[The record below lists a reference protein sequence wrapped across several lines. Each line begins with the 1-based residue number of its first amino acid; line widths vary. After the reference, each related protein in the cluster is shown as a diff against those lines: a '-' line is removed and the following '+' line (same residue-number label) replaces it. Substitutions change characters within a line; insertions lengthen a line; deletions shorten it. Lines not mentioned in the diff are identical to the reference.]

1 MTKINRMVMKG
12 FKSFGKK
19 VELVFGEDFN
29 CVLGPN
35 GSGKSNILDSLCF
48 VLGKGSAKGLR
59 AEKAANL
66 VYNGGKKKNPAK
78 EGEVSIFF
86 CNKKKTFPTDDEE
99 IKITRIIKKTGIS
112 VYKINDERR
121 TKQQILDLL
130 AIANIE
136 PDGYNIILQGDIVRL
151 IEMSAVERRY
161 IIEDIAGISVY
172 EEKKNKALRELD
184 KVESKVG
191 EAEIIL
197 GERKTYLKDLKK
209 DRDQALKYKDVADK
223 LKKSKAT
230 YNHIQIENREK
241 KKEKTNKL
249 IEKYTE
255 EIDKVNKQIED
266 MKQLIETK
274 KKEIE
279 DIKNEIEEKGEKEQ
293 VQIMKTIEQLKIDIA
308 TNKTR
313 MSSNENEINRVI
325 ERKKQL
331 QSSLAEIDEKINEL
345 NTNKSE
351 FETRKN
357 NIDKNIL
364 LINSKIKTFKTKHKI
379 EDSNSMDNDMDNL
392 DKAADDK
399 QKEIQDLREE
409 QQNLLREKDKIE
421 LYMGTVDEKISKVL
435 EVEKEH
441 KSEIEKLKVKK
452 NEFKKVTLELN
463 TFLNDDSSH
472 AAQLANA
479 KDKLNSASSDLSK
492 IKNKNSGIQQKLMD
506 NIATKSILDSNNKF
520 GEVFGTISDLGK
532 VSSKYSFA
540 LEIAAGARIKSI
552 VVDNDRTASN
562 CIKHLKKNKLGTA
575 TFLPLNKIKSSEKTI
590 DPAML
595 KSNGV
600 YGLAIDLID
609 YEPKLKNA
617 FKYVFGNT
625 LVIQD
630 IDVGRRISI
639 GSARMVTLDGDLV
652 ELSGAMHG
660 GFRQRKRGI
669 GFQEKEVVQELKE
682 KEKTVMDM
690 ESLVGALESK
700 RGINEEKIER
710 YRKLKA
716 ELEGEIIKGEKSL
729 HLDSDDLEANKKE
742 KTSYKDQLSIA
753 DKKAFE
759 VQNKLSGLVRELT
772 EIKVKKQTL
781 RDKINQMRSPTLL
794 AELNTFE
801 QKLTEEKEELIRVE
815 SSIKNANMQTSN
827 ILLPEKENI
836 VKILTQHDKEEEDFK
851 NQNNN
856 LKDKVKTQ
864 GKNLVEK
871 EAKQKKF
878 YGKYKGLFV
887 KKDKLNE
894 ELQKTETKTIRL
906 EEGIRRTEQR
916 SNVLSVDNASVKAE
930 LAGLYEEQ
938 KRYED
943 QELFK
948 GKTEDELKRSI
959 WQMERTMEQA
969 GNINMRA
976 LEVYDQI
983 EKEYNSLI
991 EKKNSLLSEKEEVL
1005 IMINEIET
1013 KKKDKFMKAFEV
1025 IDENFQNMFEQLTTK
1040 GSKAFLELEN
1050 PKDPLSEGLRI
1061 KVRITGKK
1069 FLDIRSLSG
1078 GEKTLTALAFI
1089 FAIQEH
1095 EPASFYVL
1103 DEVDAALDK
1112 KNSEKLAEMIENY
1125 SKTAQYIM
1133 ISHNDNIISKA
1144 SMLYGTSMDEHGM
1157 SKVISLKI

>member
-1 MTKINRMVMKG
+1 MKG

-19 VELVFGEDFN
+19 VELIFGDDFN

-66 VYNGGKKKNPAK
+66 VYNGGKKKEPAK
-78 EGEVSIFF
+78 QGEVSIFF
-86 CNKKKTFPTDDEE
+86 DNKNKIFPTDDEE

-151 IEMSAVERRY
+151 IEMSSVERRH
-161 IIEDIAGISVY
+161 IIEDIAGISIY

-184 KVESKVG
+184 KVETKVG

-209 DRDQALKYKDVADK
+209 DRDQALKYKDVADR

-230 YNHIQIENREK
+230 YNSIQIQNRET
-241 KKEKTNKL
+241 KKEKTTKL
-249 IEKYTE
+249 IEKYTIEIEKTQKKIE
-255 EIDKVNKQIED
+255 EFKL
-266 MKQLIETK
+266 LIETK
-274 KKEIE
+274 KTEIE
-279 DIKNEIEEKGEKEQ
+279 NIKKEIEEKGETEQ

-313 MSSNENEINRVI
+313 MSSNGNEINRVI

-331 QSSLAEIDEKINEL
+331 QSSLSEIDEKINEL
-345 NTNKSE
+345 NTNKND

-357 NIDKNIL
+357 NIDKNIT

-392 DKAADDK
+392 DKSAEDK

-435 EVEKEH
+435 EIEKEH

-452 NEFKKVTLELN
+452 NEFKKTTLELN
-463 TFLNDDSSH
+463 TFLNEDSSH

-479 KDKLNSASSDLSK
+479 KEKLNSANNDLNK
-492 IKNKNSGIQQKLMD
+492 IKSKNSGIQQKLMD

-520 GEVFGTISDLGK
+520 GEVYGTISDLGK

-540 LEIAAGARIKSI
+540 LEIAAGGRIKSI

-562 CIKHLKKNKLGTA
+562 CIKHLKKNRLGTA
-575 TFLPLNKIKSSEKTI
+575 TFLPLNKLKSSEKTL
-590 DPAML
+590 DPSIL

-600 YGLAIDLID
+600 YGRAIDLID

-669 GFQEKEVVQELKE
+669 GFAEKEVVTELKN

-690 ESLVGALESK
+690 ESLVANLESK
-700 RGINEEKIER
+700 RAVNEEKIER
-710 YRKLKA
+710 YRRLKA

-729 HLDSDDLEANKKE
+729 HLDSDDLEANKQE
-742 KTSYKDQLSIA
+742 KKSYKEQFSEI

-759 VQNKLSGLVRELT
+759 IQNKLSILVRELT

-781 RDKINQMRSPTLL
+781 RNKINQMRSPILL

-801 QKLTEEKEELIRVE
+801 QKLTEEKEEMIRVE

-836 VKILTQHDKEEEDFK
+836 VKILSQHDREEEDFTIQNK
-851 NQNNN
+851 NLN
-856 LKDKVKTQ
+856 DKIKTQ
-864 GKNLVEK
+864 EKDLIEK

-887 KKDKLNE
+887 KKDKLNV
-894 ELQKTETKTIRL
+894 ELQKTENSTIRL
-906 EEGIRRTEQR
+906 EEGIRRVEQR

-930 LAGLYEEQ
+930 LSGLYEEQ
-938 KRYED
+938 KRYEG

-948 GKTEDELKRSI
+948 GKTEDELKKSI

-991 EKKNSLLSEKEEVL
+991 DKKNSLLSEKEEVL
-1005 IMINEIET
+1005 VMINEIET

-1157 SKVISLKI
+1157 SKIVSLKI